1 MMHGKNKGDWTE
13 YDGDPREREDRKR
26 RLLCKK
32 RGNKGKIRH
41 EGGGEEMG
49 ERIREGHAVSYTHLT
64 LPTICSV

>member
-49 ERIREGHAVSYTHLT
+49 ERLSLIH
-64 LPTICSV
+64 I

>member
-1 MMHGKNKGDWTE
+1 MGKTKVIGLSRTE

-41 EGGGEEMG
+41 EGGGEERG
-49 ERIREGHAVSYTHLT
+49 ERIREGHGDIGGMETE
-64 LPTICSV
+64 IGR